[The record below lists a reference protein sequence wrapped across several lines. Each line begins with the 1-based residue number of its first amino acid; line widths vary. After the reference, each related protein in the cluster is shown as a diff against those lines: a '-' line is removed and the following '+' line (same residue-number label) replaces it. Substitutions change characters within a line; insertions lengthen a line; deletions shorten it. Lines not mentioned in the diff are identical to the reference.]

1 MNLGHT
7 LLALTPIA
15 VVFLLM
21 VVLERSA
28 KLSMSV
34 AYIVTALLALF
45 VWQAPGAVVAAASVN
60 GVVTAITLL
69 FIVFG
74 AVLLLNTLKESGAL
88 SAIRRGFT
96 DISPDRRVQVIIVAW
111 LFGSL
116 IEGSSGFG
124 TPSAVGAPLLLAL
137 GFPAMAAVMS
147 VLVIQSTPVS
157 FGAVGTP
164 MLVGVRSGIDN
175 KTDVAE
181 LLAPIQPWD
190 YLLHIVNDVALIHAL
205 VGVVIPLF
213 LSGLLTRFF
222 GARQSFTEGLKAW
235 KFALFAGLAF
245 TVPYLLI
252 ARTLGPEF
260 PSMVGAM
267 IGLFIVVTAAKKG
280 LFLPKETFDFPPRA
294 QWEKNW
300 LGTLADT
307 DDSAAATA
315 PKFSVLRAFSPYVLV
330 IALLILTRTV
340 APLKAFLTGPM
351 TTLRFSELFG
361 TKIAATAQFLYSPG
375 FILILASLACIFI
388 FGMKQGQY
396 GRAVKSS
403 ASTMVDA
410 APALLLAVPMV
421 QVFVNSGSADGSMV
435 SMPVMLAQG
444 AAALAGSAWP
454 NVSPWVGSL
463 GAFIAGS
470 NTVSNMMFAYFQ
482 FSTAQQIGLN
492 LDQSAIVV
500 ALQAV
505 GGAAGN
511 MICVHNVVAAGAV
524 VGLMNREGEVI
535 RKTLVPMTY
544 YCVQAGL
551 IGQALITGNV
561 LWWAAAVR
569 LGWSS
574 CLACWA
580 HPRASLWLLPTKEQP
595 RHSNKVTH
603 FAAVQAL
610 VWSHSYANF

>member
-74 AVLLLNTLKESGAL
+74 ALLLLNTLKESGAL

-561 LWWAAAVR
+561 LWWAAAAAWLVIVFGV
-569 LGWSS
+569 LGASKGKP
-574 CLACWA
+574 LA
-580 HPRASLWLLPTKEQP
+580 
-595 RHSNKVTH
+595 
-603 FAAVQAL
+603 AAR
-610 VWSHSYANF
+610 

>member
-7 LLALTPIA
+7 LLALAPIA

-28 KLSMSV
+28 KTSMSV
-34 AYIVTALLALF
+34 AYVVTALLALF
-45 VWQAPGAVVAAASVN
+45 VWQAPGAVVAAATVN
-60 GVVTAITLL
+60 GIVTAITLL

-74 AVLLLNTLKESGAL
+74 AILLLNTLKESGAL
-88 SAIRRGFT
+88 LAIRQGFM
-96 DISPDRRVQVIIVAW
+96 DVSPDRRVQVIIVAW

-137 GFPAMAAVMS
+137 GFPAMASVMA

-175 KTDVAE
+175 KTDVAQ
-181 LLAPIQPWD
+181 LLAPVQPME
-190 YLLHIVNDVALIHAL
+190 YLQHIVNEVALIHAL
-205 VGVVIPLF
+205 VGFVIPLI
-213 LSGLLTRFF
+213 LCGLLTRFF

-245 TVPYLLI
+245 TVPYYLI

-260 PSMVGAM
+260 PSMVGAL
-267 IGLFIVVTAAKKG
+267 IGLLIVITAAKKG
-280 LFLPKETFDFPPRA
+280 FLVPKETFDFPPRA
-294 QWEKNW
+294 AWEQKW
-300 LGTLADT
+300 LGTLSEDDT
-307 DDSAAATA
+307 DNAVA
-315 PKFSVLRAFSPYVLV
+315 PKHSVLRAFSPYVLV
-330 IALLILTRTV
+330 VALLILTRTI
-340 APLKAFLTGPM
+340 PQLKAFLTGPV
-351 TTLRFSELFG
+351 TTLKFTGLFG
-361 TKIAATAQFLYSPG
+361 TNISASAQFLYSPG
-375 FILILASLACIFI
+375 FILILTSLACIWI
-388 FGMKQGQY
+388 FSMRQGQY

-403 ASTMVDA
+403 AVTMLEA

-421 QVFVNSGSADGSMV
+421 QVFINSASADGSMQ
-435 SMPVMLAQG
+435 SMPLVLAQS
-444 AAALAGSAWP
+444 AAAAAGSWWP

-482 FSTAQQIGLN
+482 FSTAQHIGLN

-535 RKTLVPMTY
+535 RKTLLPMAY
-544 YCVQAGL
+544 YCIQAGL

-561 LWWAAAVR
+561 LWWAAAAAWLVLVL
-569 LGWSS
+569 LGLS
-574 CLACWA
+574 
-580 HPRASLWLLPTKEQP
+580 ASKGKP
-595 RHSNKVTH
+595 
-603 FAAVQAL
+603 L
-610 VWSHSYANF
+610 VVNS

>member
-21 VVLERSA
+21 VVLARSA

-69 FIVFG
+69 LIVFG

-561 LWWAAAVR
+561 LWWAAAAAWLVIVFGV
-569 LGWSS
+569 LGASKGKP
-574 CLACWA
+574 LAAA
-580 HPRASLWLLPTKEQP
+580 H
-595 RHSNKVTH
+595 
-603 FAAVQAL
+603 
-610 VWSHSYANF
+610 

>member
-21 VVLERSA
+21 VVLARSA

-45 VWQAPGAVVAAASVN
+45 VWQAPGAVVAAASIN

-561 LWWAAAVR
+561 LWWAAAAAWLVIVFGV
-569 LGWSS
+569 LGASKGKP
-574 CLACWA
+574 LAAA
-580 HPRASLWLLPTKEQP
+580 H
-595 RHSNKVTH
+595 
-603 FAAVQAL
+603 
-610 VWSHSYANF
+610 

>member
-1 MNLGHT
+1 
-7 LLALTPIA
+7 
-15 VVFLLM
+15 
-21 VVLERSA
+21 
-28 KLSMSV
+28 MSV

-74 AVLLLNTLKESGAL
+74 ALLLLNTLKESGAL

-561 LWWAAAVR
+561 LWWAAAAAWLVIVFGV
-569 LGWSS
+569 LGASKGKP
-574 CLACWA
+574 LAAA
-580 HPRASLWLLPTKEQP
+580 H
-595 RHSNKVTH
+595 
-603 FAAVQAL
+603 
-610 VWSHSYANF
+610 

>member
-28 KLSMSV
+28 KTSMSV
-34 AYIVTALLALF
+34 AYVVTALLALF
-45 VWQAPGAVVAAASVN
+45 VWQAPGAVVAAATVN
-60 GVVTAITLL
+60 GIVTAITLL

-74 AVLLLNTLKESGAL
+74 AILLLNTLKESGAL
-88 SAIRRGFT
+88 LAIRQGFM
-96 DISPDRRVQVIIVAW
+96 DVSPDRRVQVIIVAW

-137 GFPAMAAVMS
+137 GFPAMASVMA

-175 KTDVAE
+175 KTDVAQ
-181 LLAPIQPWD
+181 LLAPVQPME
-190 YLLHIVNDVALIHAL
+190 YLQHIVNEVALIHAL
-205 VGVVIPLF
+205 VGFVIPLI
-213 LSGLLTRFF
+213 LCGLLTRFF

-245 TVPYLLI
+245 TVPYYLI
-252 ARTLGPEF
+252 ARILGPEF
-260 PSMVGAM
+260 PSMVGSL
-267 IGLFIVVTAAKKG
+267 IGLLVVITAAKKG
-280 LFLPKETFDFPPRA
+280 FLVPKDTFDFPPRA
-294 QWEKNW
+294 AWEQKW
-300 LGTLADT
+300 LGTLSEDDT
-307 DDSAAATA
+307 DNTVA
-315 PKFSVLRAFSPYVLV
+315 PKYSVLRAFSPYVLV
-330 IALLILTRTV
+330 VALLILTRTI
-340 APLKAFLTGPM
+340 PDLKAFLTGPV
-351 TTLRFSELFG
+351 TTLKLTGLFG
-361 TKIAATAQFLYSPG
+361 TNISASAQFLYSPG
-375 FILILASLACIFI
+375 FILILTSLACIWI
-388 FGMKQGQY
+388 FSMRQGQY

-403 ASTMVDA
+403 GVTMLEA

-421 QVFVNSGSADGSMV
+421 QVFINSASADGSMQ
-435 SMPVMLAQG
+435 SMPLVLAQS
-444 AAALAGSAWP
+444 AAAAAGSWWP

-482 FSTAQQIGLN
+482 FSTAQHIGLN

-535 RKTLVPMTY
+535 RKTLLPMAY
-544 YCVQAGL
+544 YCIQAGL

-561 LWWAAAVR
+561 LWWAAAAAWLV
-569 LGWSS
+569 LVLVGLS
-574 CLACWA
+574 
-580 HPRASLWLLPTKEQP
+580 ASKGKP
-595 RHSNKVTH
+595 
-603 FAAVQAL
+603 L
-610 VWSHSYANF
+610 VVNS

>member
-21 VVLERSA
+21 VVLARSA

-260 PSMVGAM
+260 PSMVGSM

-330 IALLILTRTV
+330 IALLVLTRTV

-561 LWWAAAVR
+561 LWWAAAAAWLVIVFGV
-569 LGWSS
+569 LGASKGKP
-574 CLACWA
+574 LAAA
-580 HPRASLWLLPTKEQP
+580 H
-595 RHSNKVTH
+595 
-603 FAAVQAL
+603 
-610 VWSHSYANF
+610 

>member
-74 AVLLLNTLKESGAL
+74 ALLLLNTLKESGAL

-561 LWWAAAVR
+561 LWWAAAAAWLVIVFGV
-569 LGWSS
+569 LGASKGKP
-574 CLACWA
+574 LAAA
-580 HPRASLWLLPTKEQP
+580 H
-595 RHSNKVTH
+595 
-603 FAAVQAL
+603 
-610 VWSHSYANF
+610 

>member
-74 AVLLLNTLKESGAL
+74 ALLLLNTLKESGAL

-260 PSMVGAM
+260 PSMVGSM

-561 LWWAAAVR
+561 LWWAAAAAWLVIVFGV
-569 LGWSS
+569 LGASKGKP
-574 CLACWA
+574 LA
-580 HPRASLWLLPTKEQP
+580 
-595 RHSNKVTH
+595 
-603 FAAVQAL
+603 AAR
-610 VWSHSYANF
+610 

>member
-1 MNLGHT
+1 MNFGHT

-15 VVFLLM
+15 VVFILM
-21 VVLERSA
+21 VVLARSA
-28 KLSMSV
+28 KTSMSA
-34 AYIVTALLALF
+34 AYVVTVLLALF
-45 VWQAPGAVVAAASVN
+45 VWQAPGAVIAAASVN
-60 GVVTAITLL
+60 GIVTAITLL

-88 SAIRRGFT
+88 LAIRQGFM

-137 GFPAMAAVMS
+137 GFPAMASVMAM
-147 VLVIQSTPVS
+147 LVIQSTPVS

-175 KTDVAE
+175 KADVAQ
-181 LLAPIQPWD
+181 LLAPMQPLE
-190 YLLHIVNDVALIHAL
+190 YLQHIVNDVAMMHAM
-205 VGVVIPLF
+205 VGVFIPLI
-213 LSGLLTRFF
+213 LCGMLTRFF
-222 GARQSFTEGLKAW
+222 GARQTFTEGLKAW

-245 TVPYLLI
+245 TVPYYLI

-260 PSMVGAM
+260 PSMVGAL
-267 IGLFIVVTAAKKG
+267 IGLFIVITAAKKG
-280 LFLPKETFDFPPRA
+280 FLVPKETFDFPPRA
-294 QWEKNW
+294 SWEKQW
-300 LGTLADT
+300 LGTLT
-307 DDSAAATA
+307 DDSQNSAASS
-315 PKFSVLRAFSPYVLV
+315 PKFSTLRAFAPYVLV
-330 IALLILTRTV
+330 VALLILTRTV
-340 APLKAFLTGPM
+340 APLKAFLTGPL
-351 TTLRFSELFG
+351 TTLKLPALFG
-361 TKIAATAQFLYSPG
+361 TNIAASAQFLYSPG
-375 FILILASLACIFI
+375 FILILVSLACIFI
-388 FGMKQGQY
+388 FRMQQGQY
-396 GRAVKSS
+396 SRAVKSS
-403 ASTMVDA
+403 AITMVEA

-421 QVFVNSGSADGSMV
+421 QVFINSASADGSMQ
-435 SMPVMLAQG
+435 SMPLVLAQS
-444 AAALAGSAWP
+444 AAAMAGSAWP

-524 VGLMNREGEVI
+524 VGMMNREGEVI
-535 RKTLVPMTY
+535 RKTLLPMAY

-551 IGQALITGNV
+551 IGQALITGNL
-561 LWWAAAVR
+561 LWWGAAAVWLVVVL
-569 LGWSS
+569 LGLS
-574 CLACWA
+574 
-580 HPRASLWLLPTKEQP
+580 
-595 RHSNKVTH
+595 
-603 FAAVQAL
+603 AAKGKPMVI
-610 VWSHSYANF
+610 AN

>member
-21 VVLERSA
+21 VVLARSA

-213 LSGLLTRFF
+213 LSGLLTRFL
-222 GARQSFTEGLKAW
+222 ARAN
-235 KFALFAGLAF
+235 
-245 TVPYLLI
+245 
-252 ARTLGPEF
+252 
-260 PSMVGAM
+260 PS
-267 IGLFIVVTAAKKG
+267 
-280 LFLPKETFDFPPRA
+280 
-294 QWEKNW
+294 Q
-300 LGTLADT
+300 
-307 DDSAAATA
+307 
-315 PKFSVLRAFSPYVLV
+315 
-330 IALLILTRTV
+330 
-340 APLKAFLTGPM
+340 
-351 TTLRFSELFG
+351 
-361 TKIAATAQFLYSPG
+361 
-375 FILILASLACIFI
+375 
-388 FGMKQGQY
+388 
-396 GRAVKSS
+396 
-403 ASTMVDA
+403 
-410 APALLLAVPMV
+410 
-421 QVFVNSGSADGSMV
+421 
-435 SMPVMLAQG
+435 
-444 AAALAGSAWP
+444 
-454 NVSPWVGSL
+454 
-463 GAFIAGS
+463 
-470 NTVSNMMFAYFQ
+470 
-482 FSTAQQIGLN
+482 
-492 LDQSAIVV
+492 
-500 ALQAV
+500 
-505 GGAAGN
+505 
-511 MICVHNVVAAGAV
+511 
-524 VGLMNREGEVI
+524 
-535 RKTLVPMTY
+535 
-544 YCVQAGL
+544 
-551 IGQALITGNV
+551 
-561 LWWAAAVR
+561 
-569 LGWSS
+569 
-574 CLACWA
+574 
-580 HPRASLWLLPTKEQP
+580 
-595 RHSNKVTH
+595 KV
-603 FAAVQAL
+603 
-610 VWSHSYANF
+610 

>member
-28 KLSMSV
+28 KLSMSM

-74 AVLLLNTLKESGAL
+74 ALLLLNTLKESGAL

-561 LWWAAAVR
+561 LWWAAAAAWLVIVFGV
-569 LGWSS
+569 LGASKGKP
-574 CLACWA
+574 LA
-580 HPRASLWLLPTKEQP
+580 
-595 RHSNKVTH
+595 
-603 FAAVQAL
+603 AAR
-610 VWSHSYANF
+610 

>member
-21 VVLERSA
+21 VVLARSA

-74 AVLLLNTLKESGAL
+74 ALLLLNTLKESGAL

-260 PSMVGAM
+260 PSMVGSM

-375 FILILASLACIFI
+375 FILILASLACMFI

-561 LWWAAAVR
+561 LWWAAAAAWLVIVFGV
-569 LGWSS
+569 LGASKGKP
-574 CLACWA
+574 LAAA
-580 HPRASLWLLPTKEQP
+580 H
-595 RHSNKVTH
+595 
-603 FAAVQAL
+603 
-610 VWSHSYANF
+610 

>member
-21 VVLERSA
+21 VVLARSA

-74 AVLLLNTLKESGAL
+74 ALLLLNTLKESGAL

-260 PSMVGAM
+260 PSMVGSI

-315 PKFSVLRAFSPYVLV
+315 PKFSILRAFSPYVLV

-561 LWWAAAVR
+561 LWWAAAAAWLVIVFGV
-569 LGWSS
+569 LGASKGKP
-574 CLACWA
+574 LAAA
-580 HPRASLWLLPTKEQP
+580 H
-595 RHSNKVTH
+595 
-603 FAAVQAL
+603 
-610 VWSHSYANF
+610 